1 MTNTNIYSIIGL
13 SLPERMTHVK
23 HMVETKINN
32 DKTKAELVQEFN
44 GLSDNQMQQV
54 LILMRQQ
61 LLGKEL

>member
-1 MTNTNIYSIIGL
+1 M
-13 SLPERMTHVK
+13 K